1 MTSDSTIDI
10 GLDNR
15 KPWIQA
21 GTLRPEL
28 DHNTGRHFDIP
39 LRLVTSRPSFSQTR
53 HLASHNISTI
63 VHGTSKFRYTWRESW
78 CNCARNALHA
88 DRGRVISLPRERE
101 LLDTFGV
108 RIWQWIYVAF
118 IWHPGF
124 DSMIAT
130 ISWRQMHKTII
141 FCLNFSRQLQRNHEQ
156 TCTQNRPKHL
166 RVDSKLA
173 RLGLRR
179 RRSVLLNTFLTLRI
193 LFTIYPFA
201 FSSATVVVF

>member
-1 MTSDSTIDI
+1 MTGTECCWYPLYIH
-10 GLDNR
+10 
-15 KPWIQA
+15 IQK
-21 GTLRPEL
+21 LFIFRVWSPCE
-28 DHNTGRHFDIP
+28 
-39 LRLVTSRPSFSQTR
+39 TR

-101 LLDTFGV
+101 SLDTFGV
-108 RIWQWIYVAF
+108 RIWQWIYVAL

-124 DSMIAT
+124 DNNIVTTNAQNNYILFEFFPSIT
-130 ISWRQMHKTII
+130 KESWTDMHTESTKAP
-141 FCLNFSRQLQRNHEQ
+141 
-156 TCTQNRPKHL
+156 TCWQQAR
-166 RVDSKLA
+166 LA

-201 FSSATVVVF
+201 FYSATVVVF

>member
-1 MTSDSTIDI
+1 M
-10 GLDNR
+10 
-15 KPWIQA
+15 
-21 GTLRPEL
+21 
-28 DHNTGRHFDIP
+28 NTGRNPTARTRPQHRPTFWHS
-39 LRLVTSRPSFSQTR
+39 VTSRPSFRQTR
-53 HLASHNISTI
+53 HLASHNLSTI

-78 CNCARNALHA
+78 CNCTRNALHA
-88 DRGRVISLPRERE
+88 DRGSLISLPRERE

-173 RLGLRR
+173 RLGLRC

>member
-28 DHNTGRHFDIP
+28 DHNTGRYFDTR
-39 LRLVTSRPSFSQTR
+39 LRLVTSRPSFRQTR
-53 HLASHNISTI
+53 HLASHNIPTI

-78 CNCARNALHA
+78 CYCARNALHA

-108 RIWQWIYVAF
+108 RIWQWIYFAF

-130 ISWRQMHKTII
+130 ISWRQMHKPII

-166 RVDSKLA
+166 RVDCKLA
-173 RLGLRR
+173 RLGLRH
-179 RRSVLLNTFLTLRI
+179 RRSVLLNTFLTLQI

-201 FSSATVVVF
+201 FSSVTVVVF